1 MDAPCGSTLSHM
13 ANPCQGG
20 RREAERELLSF
31 LILSLASR
39 GICAKTFSCSA
50 VGRCML
56 RCTARCRSWCALI
69 RTSLPITSMA
79 PPSPPSCLS
88 STSSASSTRS
98 SLKHACSSLSSEARE
113 TRAPVARAAASC
125 SAARGRKGP
134 PARERARTAGLR
146 SCKSSV
152 CARSRTSST
161 RAMLPSAAK
170 PASRGE
176 SICCVGGS
184 GLACTAS
191 SPTSGFPA
199 VVHAAARL
207 LASLLSLFSHPLG
220 GSDLQ
225 HASTSA
231 PPRVAPARSATAQ
244 SASAALPRRYVGC
257 CPRLCC
263 SPPLLPSPSEA
274 GPAAPARSTPS
285 PARSCRQCASPPPA
299 APAAALPAAPPSA
312 AAEACKAS
320 APAQRCM

>member
-1 MDAPCGSTLSHM
+1 MLCMWLRTSRLHSASHVLTTRADKSQEKLKHTSELCFHGYAPCGSTLSHM

-152 CARSRTSST
+152 CARSRTCN
-161 RAMLPSAAK
+161 
-170 PASRGE
+170 
-176 SICCVGGS
+176 SI
-184 GLACTAS
+184 LIN
-191 SPTSGFPA
+191 
-199 VVHAAARL
+199 
-207 LASLLSLFSHPLG
+207 
-220 GSDLQ
+220 
-225 HASTSA
+225 
-231 PPRVAPARSATAQ
+231 
-244 SASAALPRRYVGC
+244 
-257 CPRLCC
+257 
-263 SPPLLPSPSEA
+263 
-274 GPAAPARSTPS
+274 
-285 PARSCRQCASPPPA
+285 
-299 APAAALPAAPPSA
+299 
-312 AAEACKAS
+312 
-320 APAQRCM
+320 